1 MKKVSIIGHFA
12 VGLEYYDGQTVK
24 TRSLFRELCKQCGD
38 GEVARIDTH
47 GGVKTLIKAPFTVVA
62 AMRKTK
68 NVIMLPAHNGLRVF
82 GRLLPLFRRCFSD
95 RRIHYAVVG
104 GWLPS
109 VLAKNRGL
117 ARSLKRFDGIYV
129 ETSSMKKDL
138 EAMGFENVY
147 MLPNFKYLTPV
158 TQEELTFCA
167 DKPYK
172 LCMFS
177 RIMEQKGVEDAIEA
191 VNEINDEAGETVYS
205 LDIYGPVDD
214 GYKERFEELQK
225 QFPEN
230 IRYLGAVD
238 SEKSVEVLRD
248 YFALL
253 FPTKFYTE
261 GIPGTLIDA
270 CAAGVPV
277 ITSLWVNHADVFY
290 EGVTGWGYEFGNTE
304 QFKQLLKKA
313 AYAPDEFLKM
323 KRTSLET
330 FEKYA
335 PERAVLDLVQ
345 RIS

>member
-1 MKKVSIIGHFA
+1 MVRIGFVGHFGGDQ
-12 VGLEYYDGQTVK
+12 VFFDGQTVK
-24 TRSLFRELCKQCGD
+24 TKNLYRAVQGYYAPDFVKKLDTYGYKRHIVSFFCKTVG
-38 GEVARIDTH
+38 
-47 GGVKTLIKAPFTVVA
+47 LIFSC
-62 AMRKTK
+62 K
-68 NVIMLPAHNGLRVF
+68 NIVMLPDENGVRVF
-82 GRLLPLFRRCFSD
+82 VPLYVTMNVLLRRKL
-95 RRIHYAVVG
+95 HYAVVG
-104 GWLPS
+104 GWLPVFLKKHS
-109 VLAKNRGL
+109 LVAKF
-117 ARSLKRFDGIYV
+117 AKRLDGIYV

-158 TQEELTFCA
+158 AQEELTFCA

-191 VNEINDEAGETVYS
+191 VNEINNEAGETVYS

-225 QFPEN
+225 QFPKN

-323 KRTSLET
+323 RRTSLEA

-335 PERAVLDLVQ
+335 PERAVLNLVQ